1 MDDAISV
8 RLLFIGEKEEKKK
21 PILIA
26 KTEESLVG
34 HKSIGNSCE
43 RVASGEPKFLE
54 EKEGEEEVKKKN
66 DKIVII
72 PETIKFKWEQVKCEG
87 HIEGWEYM
95 VIN

>member
-34 HKSIGNSCE
+34 HKSIVNSCE

-72 PETIKFKWEQVKCEG
+72 PETIKYKWEQVKCEG